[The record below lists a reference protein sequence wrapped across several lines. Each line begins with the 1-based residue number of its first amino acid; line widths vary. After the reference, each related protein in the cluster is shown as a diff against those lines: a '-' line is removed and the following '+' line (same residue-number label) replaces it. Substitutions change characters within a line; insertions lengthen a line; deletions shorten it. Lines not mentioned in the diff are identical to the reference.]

1 MDLGK
6 ANWKILWKEFTIAD
20 AIKNYS
26 ADGKRS
32 NAALTIWVWNMFI
45 SNHHGMTWKDFKTS
59 LEEITADMLETLR
72 EAVWEMEPEHDNK
85 LLKYHDKTLMD
96 EELLLMGE

>member
-1 MDLGK
+1 MDDL
-6 ANWKILWKEFTIAD
+6 
-20 AIKNYS
+20 
-26 ADGKRS
+26 
-32 NAALTIWVWNMFI
+32 
-45 SNHHGMTWKDFKTS
+45 KDFKTS